1 MRSSRFSAI
10 GGCLLLA
17 TLAQAKDDDSSS
29 SIATVTLSS
38 LASTASP
45 GLITTKA
52 PTLVSGCAAALST
65 TSICSTCVT
74 AACVYEE
81 TITVSCGC
89 PSPPLT
95 IFASHPCELGCDN
108 LGCGTITKVVT
119 ESFAAFGTVNGVL
132 GQHNEHEMVTR
143 LAFQC
148 PKGQRSDGMCFEP
161 RSLAQ
166 LAGYHSN
173 FMGFPL
179 PGAGSNGAVGAPDM
193 LDPVPEGPEAHCDDA
208 DFIDMP
214 GYPRTRDQANAA
226 LQTCIDHLRGRFH
239 QAWAAAARLLDDKGR
254 VQRDMTEIKAGPF
267 GGDCTFAFASLQTNE
282 RGRAK
287 CNVIEGLGRALH
299 GVQDFYAHSNWVDR
313 ADPSQ
318 PISHVN
324 PPGLARTDRAPFLTD
339 LAATGPIDPAQ
350 IPHNLSTGC
359 FVLPDKTPGVGGC
372 TDRVTHH
379 TLTKDHG
386 IIFLNGSFGDAGP
399 DTPRSEAVPGNF
411 ELAVQA
417 AVEDS
422 QFGEARG
429 DLMICSLVT
438 DNPLRSCRYRFL
450 SVLIDRSRM
459 TIRSRTQEAE
469 RLAAR
474 HVISVLTS
482 DGKDKAAVIQFDQKS
497 EIVSPWALPNSTAL
511 PSFLGVN
518 KESNIGNALHFAR
531 DNMMDTHPDTF
542 TDRGAILLLT
552 AGSKSIRSSWNTHAH
567 VRRAGRDG
575 IRVHYGCFNPPPS
588 TTPSPSPS
596 CSPGRGVIAD
606 VLRTGGVF
614 AFISSHLPSAPSNFA
629 ALVLSRGL
637 TPSDPAADPDTIT
650 LSPGLAVAGL
660 LSPRHDVRYYA
671 YPVAAGEAL
680 NLTIRDLV
688 ADGQGSG
695 GCFSVALMDR
705 LLQAERGKFT
715 SCHGGG
721 GEPGP
726 PYLVYRAAEAEEL
739 MLVAEYNSGGR
750 DDNALEAGEG
760 EIVFSIEVDTNM
772 PEKRVTPSAR
782 PPPAEETGDAAGI
795 CRDDEGGEQC
805 GGMKDGAVPPQQPQ
819 QVFEA
824 FMELLPQLGRWINV
838 DQVGLDQQLVQ

>member
-1 MRSSRFSAI
+1 MPRSRPPSAPWI
-10 GGCLLLA
+10 SAWLLLA
-17 TLAQAKDDDSSS
+17 LPA
-29 SIATVTLSS
+29 
-38 LASTASP
+38 
-45 GLITTKA
+45 
-52 PTLVSGCAAALST
+52 LV
-65 TSICSTCVT
+65 
-74 AACVYEE
+74 
-81 TITVSCGC
+81 
-89 PSPPLT
+89 
-95 IFASHPCELGCDN
+95 
-108 LGCGTITKVVT
+108 
-119 ESFAAFGTVNGVL
+119 AAFGTVNGVL

-148 PKGQRSDGMCFEP
+148 PKGQKSDGMCFEP

-214 GYPRTRDQANAA
+214 GYPRTRQQANEA

-254 VQRDMTEIKAGPF
+254 IQRDMTEIKAGPF

-282 RGRAK
+282 GGRAK

-313 ADPSQ
+313 EDSSQ

-386 IIFLNGSFGDAGP
+386 IIYLNGSFGDAGP

-422 QFGEARG
+422 RQVWRNLRTKLRQEFGEARG

-450 SVLIDRSRM
+450 SVLLDRSRM
-459 TIRSRTQEAE
+459 SIRSMTQEAE
-469 RLAAR
+469 RLAAQD
-474 HVISVLTS
+474 VISALTS
-482 DGKDKAAVIQFDQKS
+482 DGKDKTTVIQFDQKS
-497 EIVSPWALPNSTAL
+497 EIISPWSLPNSSTTSI
-511 PSFLGVN
+511 PPFLGVN
-518 KESNIGNALHFAR
+518 KESNIGNALHFAL
-531 DNMMDTHPDTF
+531 DNLLDTYPSTI
-542 TDRGAILLLT
+542 TSRGAVLLLT

-567 VRRAGRDG
+567 IRRAGRDG
-575 IRVHYGCFNPPPS
+575 IRVHYGCFNPPLPS
-588 TTPSPSPS
+588 TST
-596 CSPGRGVIAD
+596 CSPGRGVIAA

-614 AFISSHLPSAPSNFA
+614 SFISSHLPAAPSNFA
-629 ALVLSRGL
+629 SLVLSRGI
-637 TPSDPAADPDTIT
+637 TPSDDPVDPDTVV
-650 LSPGLAVAGL
+650 LAPGLAVAGL
-660 LSPRHDVRYYA
+660 LSPRHDVRYFS
-671 YPVAAGEAL
+671 YPAAAGEAL

-688 ADGQGSG
+688 ADDGGQGSG
-695 GCFSVALMDR
+695 GCFTVTLMDR
-705 LLQAERGKFT
+705 LLQEQLAAPFT
-715 SCHGGG
+715 SCHGT
-721 GEPGP
+721 EQP
-726 PYLVYRAAEAEEL
+726 PYMVYHAEEDGEV

-750 DDNALEAGEG
+750 DEGAITGGEG
-760 EIVFSIEVDTNM
+760 EIVFSVEVDTNM
-772 PEKRVTPSAR
+772 PEKEVV
-782 PPPAEETGDAAGI
+782 PPPVSPEEEAGDGV

-805 GGMKDGAVPPQQPQ
+805 AGSGMKENGGLPQQPQ

-824 FMELLPQLGRWINV
+824 FMELLPQLGRWINI
-838 DQVGLDQQLVQ
+838 DQVGLDEQLEQEQEQGRKWF